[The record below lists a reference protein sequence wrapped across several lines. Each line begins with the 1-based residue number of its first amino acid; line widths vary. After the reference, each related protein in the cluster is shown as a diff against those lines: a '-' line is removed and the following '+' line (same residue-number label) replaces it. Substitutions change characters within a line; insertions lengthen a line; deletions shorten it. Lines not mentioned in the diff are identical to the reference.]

1 MDRAT
6 ASPLRLLGLLGLAAG
21 TFAGVL
27 LPLNSGGG
35 LHLLATGAFA
45 TGVGLLLA
53 SALAIT
59 VLGHAR
65 SVGPTPHTVRS
76 TAVRRRAWRTAYLP
90 QRDPDARGRRRP
102 RAPGTAPAA
111 A

>member
-6 ASPLRLLGLLGLAAG
+6 VALPRLPTLLGLAG
-21 TFAGVL
+21 TFVGLL
-27 LPLNSGGG
+27 LPVHTGGG

-45 TGVGLLLA
+45 TGVGLLLLA
-53 SALAIT
+53 ALAIT

-65 SVGPTPHTVRS
+65 RVGPTPHTVRS
-76 TAVRRRAWRTAYLP
+76 TAVRQRAWRTAFLS

-102 RAPGTAPAA
+102 RAPGTALAA

>member
-6 ASPLRLLGLLGLAAG
+6 FALQRLLALLGLAGA
-21 TFAGVL
+21 FAGLL
-27 LPLNSGGG
+27 LPVHSGGG
-35 LHLLATGAFA
+35 LQLLATGAFA
-45 TGVGLLLA
+45 TGVGLLLV

-65 SVGPTPHTVRS
+65 RVGPTPHAVRS
-76 TAVRRRAWRTAYLP
+76 SAVRRRAWRTAFLP